1 MTPSCKLAP
10 GTAALDYDSTLI
22 GALELSS
29 KKWVFAVQLPGSKKH
44 TRQVVEPS
52 GSALVEMIEQ
62 LKARS
67 LAAGRPILRMILT
80 YEADRDGFWR
90 APRRRVSSMEEGSI
104 QTVVD

>member
-44 TRQVVEPS
+44 TQ
-52 GSALVEMIEQ
+52 ALSDAETPRG
-62 LKARS
+62 LKEVIKAV
-67 LAAGRPILRMILT
+67 PT
-80 YEADRDGFWR
+80 
-90 APRRRVSSMEEGSI
+90 
-104 QTVVD
+104 